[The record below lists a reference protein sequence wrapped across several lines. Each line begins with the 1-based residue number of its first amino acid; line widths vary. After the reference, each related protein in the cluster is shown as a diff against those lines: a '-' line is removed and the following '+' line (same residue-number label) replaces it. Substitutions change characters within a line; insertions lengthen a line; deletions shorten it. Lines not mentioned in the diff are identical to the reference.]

1 MPSVVIVPGELGQP
15 VGFTAANV
23 SVGLLCIAL
32 AGRSIISGSCQR
44 TVLGPD
50 R

>member
-23 SVGLLCIAL
+23 SVSLLCIAL